1 MNKKTKILTLTLV
14 FGYIFTAFGGFN
26 VTTID
31 KEIENVSEPKIATM
45 SLSTFTYEPIYSV
58 NMDLKE
64 ESRDII
70 EEPIIDDESQ
80 GSKEEPIIDDE
91 SQEPKEEPFIDDEQ
105 VSQEDIE
112 LLALLTMAEAEGECD
127 EGKRLVIDTVLN
139 RVDSEHFPDTIYDVI
154 YQPKHFSSIWNG
166 RIDRCEVRED
176 IYQLVIE
183 ELESRTNYD
192 VIFFNAGRY
201 SKFGV
206 PMFQVENHYFSRYD

>member
-31 KEIENVSEPKIATM
+31 KEIENVSEPKITTM

-58 NMDLKE
+58 NVDLKE

-70 EEPIIDDESQ
+70 EEPIIE
-80 GSKEEPIIDDE
+80 DE
-91 SQEPKEEPFIDDEQ
+91 SQEPKEEPIIDDEQ

-154 YQPKHFSSIWNG
+154 YQPKHFSSMWNG

-192 VIFFNAGRY
+192 VIFFTAGRY

-206 PMFQVENHYFSRYD
+206 PMFQVGNHYFSRYD

>member
-14 FGYIFTAFGGFN
+14 CGLLYF
-26 VTTID
+26 

-58 NMDLKE
+58 NVDLKE

-70 EEPIIDDESQ
+70 EEPIIE
-80 GSKEEPIIDDE
+80 DE
-91 SQEPKEEPFIDDEQ
+91 SQEPKEEPIIEDEQ

-154 YQPKHFSSIWNG
+154 YQPKHFSSMWNG

-183 ELESRTNYD
+183 EL
-192 VIFFNAGRY
+192 
-201 SKFGV
+201 
-206 PMFQVENHYFSRYD
+206 

>member
-58 NMDLKE
+58 NVDLKK

-70 EEPIIDDESQ
+70 
-80 GSKEEPIIDDE
+80 EEPIIDDE

-154 YQPKHFSSIWNG
+154 YQPKHFSSMWNG

-192 VIFFNAGRY
+192 VIFFTAGRY

-206 PMFQVENHYFSRYD
+206 PMFQVGNHYFSRYD